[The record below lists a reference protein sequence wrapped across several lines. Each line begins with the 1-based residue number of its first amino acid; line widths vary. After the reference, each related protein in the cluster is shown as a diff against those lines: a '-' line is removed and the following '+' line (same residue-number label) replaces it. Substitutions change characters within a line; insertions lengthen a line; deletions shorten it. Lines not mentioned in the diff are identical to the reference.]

1 MPRIASRHSAADGKV
16 LSFAQVVIGELML
29 PWGKFSVGS
38 GDTTYHTTGSVG
50 GIAQLAVIIR
60 NANSA
65 ALRPMGA
72 LSAEAQPASR
82 IDAREVLSITTQC
95 LIPFSL
101 SRLERSV

>member
-16 LSFAQVVIGELML
+16 LSFVQVVIGEFML
-29 PWGKFSVGS
+29 PWGKFSVGF
-38 GDTTYHTTGSVG
+38 GETTYHTTGSG
-50 GIAQLAVIIR
+50 GGAAQPAVTIR

-72 LSAEAQPASR
+72 LSTEAQPASR

>member
-38 GDTTYHTTGSVG
+38 GDTTYHTTGSG
-50 GIAQLAVIIR
+50 GGVAQAAVIIR
-60 NANSA
+60 NAKSVA
-65 ALRPMGA
+65 RRPMGA
-72 LSAEAQPASR
+72 LSTEAQPASR
-82 IDAREVLSITTQC
+82 IDAREVLAYPAQF

-101 SRLERSV
+101 SRSDRSV